1 MSELLV
7 FLFTISVSGVNDGV
21 IQVIYVMKL
30 LKIRNNKR
38 LTYLLFALKK
48 ILVLTV
54 KMASSWILFSIFGS
68 KICTCGV
75 FNFWK
80 YTGEVQSCHPYL

>member
-54 KMASSWILFSIFGS
+54 KMASS
-68 KICTCGV
+68 
-75 FNFWK
+75 
-80 YTGEVQSCHPYL
+80 